1 MNRTPPTRGDLSGI
15 VLTKAPKR
23 SLVADIAARPATED
37 PEEVI
42 LEPRQTPEP
51 AQRAETAA
59 DTAPSSAQASHVSPA
74 PMDTAAAAPPAQQA
88 PAPAPDA
95 TQPPVPEPAAQTAP
109 EAPPV
114 QSARVLADS
123 LPGRPAQQAP
133 SAPAPQYQPPPA
145 PPVAAPQPAQQEPP
159 ARKRVADT
167 KMKQTIRMDEADNKR
182 AKRAFNATRH
192 LHGLRNWED
201 FVARA
206 LMKEVLNLEEKYNE
220 GQEFHATEELPKGR
234 PLNM

>member
-1 MNRTPPTRGDLSGI
+1 MNRTPPVRGDLSGI

-23 SLVADIAARPATED
+23 GLVADIAARPTSED
-37 PEEVI
+37 SDEEV
-42 LEPRQTPEP
+42 LGRQQTPEP
-51 AQRAETAA
+51 AQRAETAT
-59 DTAPSSAQASHVSPA
+59 DSTAPSSAQAPGPAAGSAQPPA
-74 PMDTAAAAPPAQQA
+74 PEAAAAAPQ
-88 PAPAPDA
+88 PAPEGSPI
-95 TQPPVPEPAAQTAP
+95 
-109 EAPPV
+109 

-123 LPGRPAQQAP
+123 LPGRPAQ
-133 SAPAPQYQPPPA
+133 PAPQYQAAPA
-145 PPVAAPQPAQQEPP
+145 PEPEPAAPQPAQEEPA

-167 KMKQTIRMDEADNKR
+167 KMKQTIRMDEVDNKR

-192 LHGLRNWED
+192 LHGIRNWED

-220 GQEFHATEELPKGR
+220 GQEFQAPEELTRGR